1 MADQRIQDA
10 QKFLRFS
17 NDADSYNRQDA
28 LDDLKFSSGDQWPVE
43 VQNSRNLEARPCL
56 TINKLDGF
64 IRQVCNQQRQARPRM
79 KAHSM
84 NSAANAKVADIL
96 TGIFKH
102 IEVNSDADTAYDT
115 AFEFA
120 VRMGWGY
127 WRVVTDYVRE
137 DSFDQEIYIKP
148 IQNPFTVYFDPNSQM
163 PDGSDAETCLITEV
177 MSKKDFKAQY
187 PNADDGGN
195 FTNRGTGDADA
206 DWIMKDDIRIAEWWY
221 TERKK
226 TKLLLLSDGTQVYKD
241 DAPAPEILEAAG
253 IMVVAERDTMRKTI
267 KWAKLTGLEV
277 LEESTWAG
285 KYIPI
290 VPVYGQQ
297 LTVDDKRKKYG
308 IVRMA
313 KDPQRMYNYWRTAL
327 TESVALAP
335 KAKWLLAEGQDEGH
349 ENEWNLANVKATPV
363 LRYKQKDIE
372 GQPAPVPTRLQPEP
386 PPAGIVEATSAIN
399 NDLQTV
405 VGIFDP
411 NQFMQ
416 GNQSGKAIRGQ
427 QMQIDLSNFHY
438 YDNLT
443 RSLKQTGRIIL
454 DLIPKIYDKERVMRI
469 IGYDNRP
476 EMVTINQRIVD
487 EQGAEKIL
495 NDVTVGEYDVY
506 MDTGPGY
513 QSKRQEA
520 VEAMVPLLQ
529 ANPELFQAAGDLV
542 FRNMD
547 FPGADVIADR
557 LAAMNP
563 MAQIDEKAD
572 IPPQVQMQLMASQ
585 KQVADLQ
592 QQIAALTLNLQHQTD
607 VQKLKEEGQTRRKLM
622 DVTSRAFNTETINEA
637 KVNQDILKSVT
648 DQNRTELDAIT
659 KLLLKGMDARALQ
672 DEIARRDAEQQ
683 SVAAFAE
690 GEVHQTSTPFL
701 REEMA
706 MANAPVQM
714 SEMPAMDDQLL
725 AQLQAQQMQM
735 QPPQQPAIPGVP
747 MGPR

>member
-1 MADQRIQDA
+1 MDKRIQDA

-84 NSAANAKVADIL
+84 NSQANAKVADIL

-102 IEVNSDADTAYDT
+102 IEVNSDADSAYDT

-137 DSFDQEIYIKP
+137 DSFDQEIFIKP
-148 IQNPFTVYFDPNSQM
+148 IANPFTVYFDPNSQM
-163 PDGSDAETCLITEV
+163 PDGSDAESCLITEV

-187 PNADDGGN
+187 PGADDGGN
-195 FTNRGTGDADA
+195 FTMRGTGDADA

-226 TKLLLLSDGTQVYKD
+226 TKLLLLSDGTQVYKE
-241 DAPAPEILEAAG
+241 DAPAPEIMEAAG

-267 KWAKLTGLEV
+267 KWAKLTGMEV
-277 LEESTWAG
+277 LEERDWVG

-297 LTVDDKRKKYG
+297 LVVDDKRKKYG
-308 IVRMA
+308 LVRQA

-349 ENEWNLANVKATPV
+349 ENEWAQANVKATPV

-372 GQPAPVPTRLQPEP
+372 GQPAPAPQRLQPEP

-416 GNQSGKAIRGQ
+416 GNMSGKAIRGQ

-469 IGYDNRP
+469 IGYDNQP
-476 EMVTINQRIVD
+476 EMVTINQRVFD
-487 EQGAEKIL
+487 EMGAEKIL
-495 NDVTVGEYDVY
+495 NDVTVGEYDVF

-529 ANPELFQAAGDLV
+529 ANPELFNAAGDLV

-563 MAQIDEKAD
+563 MAKIDEKSD
-572 IPPQVQMQLMASQ
+572 IPPQAQMQLMASQ
-585 KQVADLQ
+585 KMIADLQ

-607 VQKLKEEGQTRRKLM
+607 VQKMKEEGQTRRKLM

-637 KVNQDILKSVT
+637 KVNQDILRSVT

-672 DEIARRDAEQQ
+672 AEIARRDAEQGEM
-683 SVAAFAE
+683 AAFAE

-706 MANAPVQM
+706 MANAPVQ
-714 SEMPAMDDQLL
+714 SDQMPMMDDQML
-725 AQLQAQQMQM
+725 AALQAQQMQP
-735 QPPQQPAIPGVP
+735 QPLSVPNIPNEP